1 MIGSA
6 AVRRLLGAS
15 RCAPGSPRAKRA
27 GGRLSQPPRSVVP
40 MSSRPPRR
48 SSLRVRLELGLA
60 AFAPA
65 LILLAVRSRD
75 SGWAWL
81 FIVPAA
87 VGILVLVA
95 GIIMVRRGSPDPFG
109 FGDIADLSG
118 EVLGHIGAYLLPVL
132 IVTSR
137 STEEIVISAIVVA
150 LIIHIH
156 VATGRVF
163 VNPLLYMLGYRIYSA
178 ESGGT
183 TFYLIAK
190 SDVSAWTSPRRCV
203 RIGSSVLVEH
213 HK

>member
-1 MIGSA
+1 M
-6 AVRRLLGAS
+6 RRWDEPF
-15 RCAPGSPRAKRA
+15 RCALGPSGAKPT
-27 GGRLSQPPRSVVP
+27 GGRLSRPPRNVVR

-65 LILLAVRSRD
+65 LILLAVGSRD

-95 GIIMVRRGSPDPFG
+95 GMLIVRRGSPDPFD
-109 FGDIADLSG
+109 FGGIADLSG

-132 IVTSR
+132 IDTSQ
-137 STEEIVISAIVVA
+137 STEQIVISAIVVA

-156 VATGRVF
+156 VSTGRVF
-163 VNPLLYMLGYRIYSA
+163 VNPLLYLLGYRIYSA

-183 TFYLIAK
+183 TFYLIAR
-190 SDVSAWTSPRRCV
+190 SDVSAWTSERRCV
-203 RIGSSVLVEH
+203 RIGSSVLVERH
-213 HK
+213 QQEIA